1 MTAARAQEEREREPV
16 APIKLVNALLTL
28 SRQET
33 RRFAVKLAAIDPKFA
48 TVSP

>member
-1 MTAARAQEEREREPV
+1 MTARGRKKTGSGSPLH
-16 APIKLVNALLTL
+16 PLTLVNALLTL